1 MKTIITH
8 LIIVLSIFLSAAPL
22 HAQTK
27 INQLEIEGDAVEVVT
42 SKSMTADVTGSLS
55 SGETVTTECFQGMCY
70 VSIDYKG
77 RKVTAPIGDR
87 ITIAQV
93 YEYDFGGD
101 GDKELIV
108 VNDYKGSSVLY
119 VFAYA
124 RGIIQKLY
132 EKEIFNNR
140 TVVKPNYIEFYL
152 PRGLDT
158 IWHYYQ
164 GSFWQMKPVEITG

>member
-1 MKTIITH
+1 MKTITTKVIVVFT
-8 LIIVLSIFLSAAPL
+8 IILLSLQMN
-22 HAQTK
+22 AQTK
-27 INQLEIEGDAVEVVT
+27 INKLEIEGEAVEIVT
-42 SKSMTADVTGSLS
+42 SKSMTADVTGTLS
-55 SGETVTTECFQGMCY
+55 SGESLTTECYQGMCY
-70 VSIDYKG
+70 VTIDYKG

-93 YEYDFGGD
+93 WEYDFGGD

-119 VFAYA
+119 VFAYS

-140 TVVKPNYIEFYL
+140 TILKPNYIEFYL

-164 GSFWQMKPVEITG
+164 GTFWQMKPVS

>member
-1 MKTIITH
+1 MKTFIPKLLVVFSII
-8 LIIVLSIFLSAAPL
+8 LAGAQLN
-22 HAQTK
+22 AQTK
-27 INQLEIEGDAVEVVT
+27 INKLEIEGDAVEVVT
-42 SKSMTADVTGSLS
+42 SKSMTADVTGTLS
-55 SGETVTTECFQGMCY
+55 SGESLTTECYQGMCY
-70 VSIDYKG
+70 LTIDYKG

-93 YEYDFGGD
+93 WEYDFGGD

-119 VFAYA
+119 VFAYS

-140 TVVKPNYIEFYL
+140 TVLKPNYIEFYL

-164 GSFWQMKPVEITG
+164 GTFWQMKSVS

>member
-1 MKTIITH
+1 MKTITTKVIVVFT
-8 LIIVLSIFLSAAPL
+8 IILLSLQL
-22 HAQTK
+22 NAQTK
-27 INQLEIEGDAVEVVT
+27 INKLEIEGEAVEIVT
-42 SKSMTADVTGSLS
+42 SKTMTADVTGTLS
-55 SGETVTTECFQGMCY
+55 SGESLTTECYQGMCY
-70 VSIDYKG
+70 VTIDYKG

-87 ITIAQV
+87 ITVVQV
-93 YEYDFGGD
+93 WEYDFGGD

-119 VFAYA
+119 VFAYS
-124 RGIIQKLY
+124 RGIIQMLY

-140 TVVKPNYIEFYL
+140 TILKPNYIEFYL

-164 GSFWQMKPVEITG
+164 GTFWQMKPVS

>member
-1 MKTIITH
+1 MKTIVTKA
-8 LIIVLSIFLSAAPL
+8 LVVFSIILLSFQLN
-22 HAQTK
+22 AQTK
-27 INQLEIEGDAVEVVT
+27 INKLEIEGDAVEIVT
-42 SKSMTADVTGSLS
+42 SKSMTADVNGTLS
-55 SGETVTTECFQGMCY
+55 SGESLTTECYQGMCY
-70 VSIDYKG
+70 VTIDYKG

-93 YEYDFGGD
+93 WEYDFGGD

-108 VNDYKGSSVLY
+108 VNDYKGSSVLF
-119 VFAYA
+119 VFAYS

-140 TVVKPNYIEFYL
+140 TVLKPSYIEFYL

-164 GSFWQMKPVEITG
+164 GTFWQMKPVN

>member
-1 MKTIITH
+1 MKM
-8 LIIVLSIFLSAAPL
+8 IVTKTSIFVSMLLAAYQL
-22 HAQTK
+22 YAQEK
-27 INQLEIEGDAVEVVT
+27 INKLEIEGNAVEVVT
-42 SKSMTADVTGSLS
+42 SKTMTADASGALS
-55 SGETVTTECFQGMCY
+55 SGETVTTECYQGMCY

-87 ITIAQV
+87 ITLAQV

-108 VNDYKGSSVLY
+108 VNDFKGSSVLY

-124 RGIIQKLY
+124 RGIIQELF

-164 GSFWQMKPVEITG
+164 GVFWEMNPVQF

>member
-1 MKTIITH
+1 MRTIIPK
-8 LIIVLSIFLSAAPL
+8 LLAVFSIILLSVQLN
-22 HAQTK
+22 AQTK
-27 INQLEIEGDAVEVVT
+27 INKLEIEGDAVEVVT
-42 SKSMTADVTGSLS
+42 SKSMTADVSGALSTGESL
-55 SGETVTTECFQGMCY
+55 TTECYQGMCY
-70 VSIDYKG
+70 VTIDYKG

-87 ITIAQV
+87 ITVAQV
-93 YEYDFGGD
+93 WEYDFGGD

-164 GSFWQMKPVEITG
+164 GSFWQMKPVI

>member
-1 MKTIITH
+1 MKTIVTKA
-8 LIIVLSIFLSAAPL
+8 LAVFSILLFSFQLN
-22 HAQTK
+22 AQTK
-27 INQLEIEGDAVEVVT
+27 INKLEIEGDAVEIVT
-42 SKSMTADVTGSLS
+42 SKSMTADVNGTLS
-55 SGETVTTECFQGMCY
+55 SGESLTTECYQGMCY
-70 VSIDYKG
+70 VTIDYKG

-93 YEYDFGGD
+93 WEYDFGGD

-119 VFAYA
+119 VFAYS
-124 RGIIQKLY
+124 RGIIQMLY

-140 TVVKPNYIEFYL
+140 TVLKPNYIEFYL

-164 GSFWQMKPVEITG
+164 GTFWQMKPVN

>member
-1 MKTIITH
+1 MKTIITRV
-8 LIIVLSIFLSAAPL
+8 LVVFAIVLFSVQLN
-22 HAQTK
+22 AQTK
-27 INQLEIEGDAVEVVT
+27 INKLEIEGDAVEVVI

-55 SGETVTTECFQGMCY
+55 SGESVTTECYQGMCY
-70 VSIDYKG
+70 VTIDYKG

-93 YEYDFGGD
+93 WEYDFGGD

-119 VFAYA
+119 VFAYS

-140 TVVKPNYIEFYL
+140 TVLKPNYIEFYL

-164 GSFWQMKPVEITG
+164 GTFWQMKPVN

>member
-1 MKTIITH
+1 MKTIITKL
-8 LIIVLSIFLSAAPL
+8 LILFFAIGLSTQL

-27 INQLEIEGDAVEVVT
+27 INKLEIEGDASEIVT
-42 SKSMTADVTGSLS
+42 SKSMTADVTGTLS
-55 SGETVTTECFQGMCY
+55 SGESLTTECFQGMCY

-87 ITIAQV
+87 ITVAQV
-93 YEYDFGGD
+93 WEYDFGGD

-119 VFAYA
+119 VFAYS

-140 TVVKPNYIEFYL
+140 TVVKPSYIEFYL

-164 GSFWQMKPVEITG
+164 GMFWQMKPVN

>member
-1 MKTIITH
+1 MKTIITKV
-8 LIIVLSIFLSAAPL
+8 LVVFSIILLSVQLN
-22 HAQTK
+22 AQTK
-27 INQLEIEGDAVEVVT
+27 INKLEIEGAAVEIVT

-55 SGETVTTECFQGMCY
+55 SGESVTTECYQGMCY
-70 VSIDYKG
+70 VTIDYKG

-93 YEYDFGGD
+93 WEYDFGGD

-119 VFAYA
+119 VFAYS

-140 TVVKPNYIEFYL
+140 TVLKPNYIEFYL

-164 GSFWQMKPVEITG
+164 GTFWQMKPVN

>member
-1 MKTIITH
+1 MKTITTKVIVVFT
-8 LIIVLSIFLSAAPL
+8 IILLSLQL
-22 HAQTK
+22 NAQTK
-27 INQLEIEGDAVEVVT
+27 INKLEIEGEAVEIVT
-42 SKSMTADVTGSLS
+42 SKTMTADVTGTLS
-55 SGETVTTECFQGMCY
+55 SGESLTTECYQGMCY
-70 VSIDYKG
+70 VTIDYKG

-87 ITIAQV
+87 ITVAQV
-93 YEYDFGGD
+93 WEYDFGGD

-119 VFAYA
+119 VFAYS
-124 RGIIQKLY
+124 RGIIQMLY

-140 TVVKPNYIEFYL
+140 TILKPNYIEFYL

-164 GSFWQMKPVEITG
+164 GTFWQMKPVG

>member
-1 MKTIITH
+1 MKTIITKV
-8 LIIVLSIFLSAAPL
+8 LVVFSIVLLSVQL
-22 HAQTK
+22 NAQTK
-27 INQLEIEGDAVEVVT
+27 INKLEIEGDAVEVVT
-42 SKSMTADVTGSLS
+42 SKSMTADVTGTLSTGESL
-55 SGETVTTECFQGMCY
+55 TTECYQGMCY
-70 VSIDYKG
+70 VTIDYKG

-93 YEYDFGGD
+93 WEYDFGGD

-119 VFAYA
+119 VFAYS
-124 RGIIQKLY
+124 RGIIQMLY

-140 TVVKPNYIEFYL
+140 TVIKPNYIEFYL

-158 IWHYYQ
+158 IWHYYM
-164 GSFWQMKPVEITG
+164 GTFWQMKPVN

>member
-1 MKTIITH
+1 MKTIITKV
-8 LIIVLSIFLSAAPL
+8 LVVFSIILLSLQL
-22 HAQTK
+22 NAQTK
-27 INQLEIEGDAVEVVT
+27 INKLEIEGDAVEVVT

-55 SGETVTTECFQGMCY
+55 SGESVTTECYQGMCY
-70 VSIDYKG
+70 VTIDYKG

-87 ITIAQV
+87 ITIAQIW
-93 YEYDFGGD
+93 EYDFGGD

-119 VFAYA
+119 VFAYS

-140 TVVKPNYIEFYL
+140 TVLKPNYIEFYL

-164 GSFWQMKPVEITG
+164 GTFWQMKPVN

>member
-1 MKTIITH
+1 MKTMVTKASILVSIILVTSQ
-8 LIIVLSIFLSAAPL
+8 LY
-22 HAQTK
+22 AQEK

-42 SKSMTADVTGSLS
+42 SKSMTADVSGALS
-55 SGETVTTECFQGMCY
+55 TGETVTTECFQGMCY

-87 ITIAQV
+87 ITVAQV

-124 RGIIQKLY
+124 RGIIQKLF

-140 TVVKPNYIEFYL
+140 TIIKPNYIEFYL

-164 GSFWQMKPVEITG
+164 GTFWEMKVVHF

>member
-1 MKTIITH
+1 MKTIVTKA
-8 LIIVLSIFLSAAPL
+8 LVVFSIILLSVQLN
-22 HAQTK
+22 AQTK
-27 INQLEIEGDAVEVVT
+27 INKLEIEGDAVEIVT

-55 SGETVTTECFQGMCY
+55 SGESVTTECYQGMCY
-70 VSIDYKG
+70 VTIDYKG

-93 YEYDFGGD
+93 WEYDFGGD

-119 VFAYA
+119 VFAYS

-140 TVVKPNYIEFYL
+140 TVLKPNYIEFYL

-164 GSFWQMKPVEITG
+164 GTFWQMKPVN

>member
-1 MKTIITH
+1 MKKIIPK
-8 LIIVLSIFLSAAPL
+8 LLVVFSIILLSVQLN
-22 HAQTK
+22 AQTK
-27 INQLEIEGDAVEVVT
+27 INKLEIEGDAVEVVT
-42 SKSMTADVTGSLS
+42 SKSMTADVSGTLS
-55 SGETVTTECFQGMCY
+55 SGESLTTECYQGMCY
-70 VSIDYKG
+70 VTIDYKG

-87 ITIAQV
+87 ITMAQV
-93 YEYDFGGD
+93 WEYDFGGD

-119 VFAYA
+119 VFAYS

-140 TVVKPNYIEFYL
+140 TVLKPNYIEFYL

-164 GSFWQMKPVEITG
+164 GTFWQMKPVN